1 MEKQKAAGGDTQ
13 TLPQPSATIVNTT
26 STTKGYTISTPYE
39 TQALQYLESGLG
51 YPIPSAYPYEKFPP
65 LTGWTGA
72 RGAIPTWEQVEAWT
86 RHYSDSNI
94 LLRMAPDVIGIDV
107 DDYDGKHGAQT
118 IHSIEDHH
126 GEMVRTHASTARLL
140 PSGIY
145 YYRLR
150 PWMDTSKMRDPGE
163 HVEVIRFEHR
173 YAVCPPSWHSG
184 VRARYRWSEDVTPQ
198 KGDLA
203 WLPTEWYVH
212 LTRSCECF
220 EEERQQRRYAMRRF
234 TNRRPG
240 EAGVGQAQA
249 DLLLACE
256 ALRHTAEGSRNNLLS
271 SIAGRVYLYDVV
283 SNEMLSWAEATQT
296 MGTAAIN
303 AGLPPHEAKRT
314 LESAWDWATRE
325 GKE

>member
-1 MEKQKAAGGDTQ
+1 MSD
-13 TLPQPSATIVNTT
+13 
-26 STTKGYTISTPYE
+26 PYASH
-39 TQALQYLESGLG
+39 ALQYLEGGIG

-65 LTGWTGA
+65 LAGWTGA
-72 RGAIPTWEQVEAWT
+72 RGGIPTEVHINAW
-86 RHYSDSNI
+86 RGQYGDSNV
-94 LLRMAPDVIGIDV
+94 LLRLAPDVIGIDI
-107 DDYDGKHGAQT
+107 DDYDDKQGWRTIQSISEHHADLPPTHG
-118 IHSIEDHH
+118 S
-126 GEMVRTHASTARLL
+126 SARDF

-145 YYRLR
+145 FFRLR
-150 PWMDTSKMRDPGE
+150 QWMETNKMRDPGT

-173 YAVCPPSWHSG
+173 YAVVPPSWHSG
-184 VRARYRWSEDVTPQ
+184 VRARYRWSEGATPI
-198 KGDLA
+198 KDDLT

-220 EEERQQRRYAMRRF
+220 EEERAQRRFAMRRF

-240 EAGVGQAQA
+240 EAGVRQAKA

-283 SNEMLSWAEATQT
+283 GNEVLSWADATGT
-296 MGTAAIN
+296 MGRAAVN
-303 AGLPPHEAKRT
+303 AGLPEHEAKRT
-314 LESAWDWATRE
+314 LESAWEWASKE